1 MDSTKQTEDK
11 PKSREGDSRNGWSKI
26 RSDKPNAK
34 TKSGLAPLDPG
45 LSADRGELLVHG
57 DNSNVD
63 FLPSS
68 SSIQDT
74 KHCQDDKGNANHL
87 HLPSRLLRMFRL
99 RIDRV
104 QMTNTM
110 TYSSTW
116 PCSLA

>member
-34 TKSGLAPLDPG
+34 TKSGLALLDPG
-45 LSADRGELLVHG
+45 LSADRGELLVLG

-68 SSIQDT
+68 SLYKIQTAAKMTRATQTISIF
-74 KHCQDDKGNANHL
+74 
-87 HLPSRLLRMFRL
+87 LL
-99 RIDRV
+99 V
-104 QMTNTM
+104 
-110 TYSSTW
+110 SSV
-116 PCSLA
+116 CSESELVLCR